1 MLNYF
6 NLKVSI
12 LIVLGFDNNLSYQ
25 CIKSCVQQ
33 KHKNI
38 EILLYN
44 NTGKTL
50 NKKLTNFISRNKKKI
65 KFFKDVKKNEVFRV
79 RNFLLKK
86 ATGDYI
92 SILDSDDKFFKNHII
107 EALSKIIKYNVHFYY
122 SGYQNRKK
130 NLTIKRIPPKKLTEF
145 DLLTFCPI
153 GHSTVVFKRGYIK
166 KYKSFKFR
174 HDLATWSN
182 LIKKKNVYAN
192 NKLTVQRNI
201 HKQNFSKNKFKI
213 LIYYFLVLHKSY
225 NKKFITILFYILILI
240 FRHVY
245 FKLK

>member
-1 MLNYF
+1 MPNYS

-25 CIKSCVQQ
+25 CLRSCIQQ

-38 EILLYN
+38 EILIYN
-44 NTGKTL
+44 NTGNSL
-50 NKKLTNFISRNKKKI
+50 NKKLTNFILRNKKRI
-65 KFFKDVKKNEVFRV
+65 KFFKDVKKNDVFKV

-92 SILDSDDKFFKNHII
+92 SILDSDDMFFKNHII
-107 EALSKIIKYNVHFYY
+107 EALSVIIKNNIHFYY
-122 SGYQNRKK
+122 SGYLNRKK
-130 NLTIKRIPPKKLTEF
+130 NLRIKRIPPKKLTEF

-166 KYKSFKFR
+166 KYKPFKFR

-182 LIKKKNVYAN
+182 LLKKKKIYAN

-201 HKQNFSKNKFKI
+201 HEQNFSKKKFII
-213 LIYYFLVLHKSY
+213 LIYYFLVLYKSY
-225 NKKFITILFYILILI
+225 NKNFISIFFYILILI

-245 FKLK
+245 FKFK